1 MSQLK
6 TQYVEASSPSIDATE
21 LASLVQSF
29 NDVTEKLEATHA
41 SLRSEVGLLKKDLAE
56 AHARLARSR
65 QLAALGEMAAG
76 IAHEIR
82 NPLGC
87 IALTIDA
94 LRVDLVSMEPQ
105 LQLCGRLSTAVSR
118 LDAIVGD
125 VLSFARNT
133 QVRPVCR
140 ALVPMIDAA
149 LANTADLIEQWGIDV
164 EVKADPSI
172 EAEFDAT
179 LLEQALVNVLRN
191 ACEAMA
197 GEPEGDR
204 QLSVDLEVI
213 HLAETNA
220 PTVAHAVL
228 GVNDTGPGIPED
240 VRTRMFNP
248 FFTTRNE
255 GTGLGLAIVHRII
268 DGHGGRVNVLGLP
281 NGTRIELALPL
292 ECTGA
297 VSPDEEPQ
305 TSLAEAVQ
313 RRVQESADRGAA

>member
-1 MSQLK
+1 MSQLE
-6 TQYVEASSPSIDATE
+6 TQPLEVSPPAIDAAE

-29 NDVTEKLEATHA
+29 NDVTEKLQATHT
-41 SLRSEVGLLKKDLAE
+41 SLQSEVGLLKKDLAE

-105 LQLCGRLSTAVSR
+105 LELCGRLSTAVSR

-133 QVRPVCR
+133 HVRPLCR
-140 ALVPMIDAA
+140 TIVPMIDAA
-149 LANTADLIEQWGIDV
+149 LGNTADLIEQWRIDV
-164 EVKADPSI
+164 EVKADPDI

-179 LLEQALVNVLRN
+179 LLEQALLNVLRN

-197 GEPEGDR
+197 GEPEGER
-204 QLSVDLEVI
+204 RLSIDLEVI
-213 HLAETNA
+213 HLVETNA
-220 PTVAHAVL
+220 PAVAHAVL
-228 GVNDTGPGIPED
+228 GINDTGPGIPED

-255 GTGLGLAIVHRII
+255 GTGLGLAIVHRIV
-268 DGHGGRVNVLGLP
+268 DGHGGRVNVLRLP
-281 NGTRIELALPL
+281 DGTRIELALPL
-292 ECTGA
+292 EFTGA
-297 VSPDEEPQ
+297 VSSDEVPEL
-305 TSLAEAVQ
+305 SLAEAVQ